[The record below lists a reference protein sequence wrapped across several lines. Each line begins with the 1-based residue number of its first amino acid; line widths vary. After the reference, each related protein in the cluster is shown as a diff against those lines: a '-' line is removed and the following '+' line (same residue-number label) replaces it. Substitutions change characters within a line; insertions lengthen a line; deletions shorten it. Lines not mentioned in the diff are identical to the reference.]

1 MTHAHPSSTRS
12 SDPACDPA
20 SDPVSG
26 RETLVVFDIDG
37 TLLHS
42 DGTHNS
48 LITRVLAR
56 HGLDATI
63 KPFGTYTHYTD
74 SCVINEVHEATFGA
88 PVSTEQLRQLNREY
102 RAELEEHLGGQQVD
116 EVAGARRL
124 VEELE
129 AMPGVHLAFATGSL
143 RGMAEVK
150 LGLVG
155 VDATEVVLS
164 TASEHYSRDEIVR
177 GAVAEVV
184 ARVGHDRL
192 DLVILGDGAW
202 DEKTAAQLGIP
213 FVGLATGSHRFG
225 AGTLLVLDDFT
236 DLAAA
241 DLVALAA
248 PWSVEDVARSA

>member
-1 MTHAHPSSTRS
+1 LT
-12 SDPACDPA
+12 
-20 SDPVSG
+20 

-88 PVSTEQLRQLNREY
+88 SVSAELVQQLNREY
-102 RAELEEHLGGQQVD
+102 RAELEAHLAEVEVV
-116 EVAGARRL
+116 EVAGARRI
-124 VEELE
+124 VEELD
-129 AMPGVHLAFATGSL
+129 ALPGVHLAFATGSL

-155 VDATEVVLS
+155 VDASRASLS

-184 ARVGHDRL
+184 RRIGHDRL

-202 DEKTAAQLGIP
+202 DELTAAQLGIP

-225 AGTLLVLDDFT
+225 PDAALVLEDYT
-236 DLAAA
+236 GTTGA
-241 DLVALAA
+241 DLVALAQ
-248 PWSVEDVARSA
+248 PWSTAKAPCAG